1 MSCVKIC
8 KAEPLMT
15 QHGVRRIYAQNRTE
29 NGCQPDCKTIKMLS
43 LNLATC
49 QLATWAENAVKF
61 KLTHRKKWNRK
72 PNKNEVVME
81 WRQN

>member
-29 NGCQPDCKTIKMLS
+29 NGCQPDCKRIKMLS

-61 KLTHRKKWNRK
+61 KLTHRKEWNRK